1 MSEISKVY
9 GQYHDSLK
17 VSQTEYEERLKAYS
31 KVLKDRYDKWLKNF
45 IVSFSDD
52 FENQMKRIELKNLA
66 ERFFGSSDIQFV
78 AIDGSCDKRQSNN
91 FISFYGGAYGSKGK
105 LNLEDPQGKI
115 KYQRWELSKDVSMVA
130 FVPLPPD
137 VMQINI
143 DTEENDSITVMSDS
157 EISQVSSLH
166 TKIMQLA
173 EVYLA
178 YSLASSS
185 SVEKPNLI
193 LIDNSIGGILA
204 NSSFSP
210 RNVNLVNGDF
220 DGQTLNMADLQI
232 ALSHPFNKV
241 LQIPSAKNFQP
252 HFRLIA
258 EAAWIE
264 SPKISVRDCKGF
276 KEEYFNN
283 ATKILSSDEIKA
295 GTYDETKKEFL
306 FHEDPRTSW
315 KKTLSI
321 FEGVCEKI
329 FRDKNAEGITYKLK
343 NTQTRQYFSSSDL
356 KFLIGVGIR
365 GLIETCWRKN
375 ILLVGVVK
383 DSMARFF
390 YRNFL
395 GSLCISNEDEI
406 KKHLS
411 IPLTDRNIMEL
422 LPNIDAE
429 LNSPWS
435 SIEFDSCFMTLH
447 PDKLEDGKWIVK
459 GYDTTKGETT
469 RPERITLRSICQFLI
484 SKDRSLSSHAIFV
497 DRITYPNWDDKES
510 QKFILNTNKWGEIS
524 PFYFEK
530 GKNVSSM
537 QKLTM
542 YLLTVLVKNHYPE
555 ALGYPDPLHQADWG
569 AKSMRDNVV
578 ELLKSSEWAFRSRP
592 LTKTFREIRDSFKR

>member
-17 VSQTEYEERLKAYS
+17 VSQKEYEDRLKTYS
-31 KVLKDRYDKWLKNF
+31 KVLKKRYDESLKNF
-45 IVSFSDD
+45 IVSFSDEFGD
-52 FENQMKRIELKNLA
+52 QVKRIELKNLA
-66 ERFFGSSDIQFV
+66 ERFFGTSDIQFV
-78 AIDGSCDKRQSNN
+78 AIDGSCEKRQSNN
-91 FISFYGGAYGSKGK
+91 FISFYGGAYGSRGK
-105 LNLEDPQGKI
+105 LNLEEPRGII
-115 KYQRWELSKDVSMVA
+115 KYQRWELNKDVSMVA

-178 YSLASSS
+178 SSLANAS
-185 SVEKPNLI
+185 SVDKPNVI
-193 LIDNSIGGILA
+193 LIDNSLGGILA

-210 RNVNLVNGDF
+210 RNVNLIGGDF
-220 DGQTLNMADLQI
+220 DGQSLSMADLQI
-232 ALSHPFNKV
+232 ALAHPFNKQLEV
-241 LQIPSAKNFQP
+241 PSTKKFQP

-258 EAAWIE
+258 EAVWKE
-264 SPKISVRDCKGF
+264 SSTINSIDCKDFPKENF
-276 KEEYFNN
+276 KVAAKF
-283 ATKILSSDEIKA
+283 LSGEVKA
-295 GTYDETKKEFL
+295 GKYDESAGDFTFNI
-306 FHEDPRTSW
+306 DPRVSW
-315 KKTLSI
+315 KNTLGV
-321 FEGVCEKI
+321 FEGICEKI
-329 FRDKNAEGITYKLK
+329 FRDKRADAITYKLK
-343 NTQTRQYFSSSDL
+343 GKQTRQYLSSSDI

-365 GLIETCWRKN
+365 GLIETCWRRN

-395 GSLCISNEDEI
+395 GSLCISNDEDPKE
-406 KKHLS
+406 HLS

-422 LPNIDAE
+422 LPNIDPKI
-429 LNSPWS
+429 NSPWS

-447 PDKLEDGKWIVK
+447 PDKSSDGKWIIK

-469 RPERITLRSICQFLI
+469 RPERITLRSICQFFI
-484 SKDRSLSSHAIFV
+484 SNDRNIYSHALFV

-510 QKFILNTNKWGEIS
+510 SNLNLPTNKWGAIF

-530 GKNVSSM
+530 DKNISSL
-537 QKLTM
+537 QRLTM

-569 AKSMRDNVV
+569 AKSMKKRIV

-592 LTKTFREIRDSFKR
+592 LTKTFREIRDGFNRA